1 MIQNIIVWAIGIVVF
16 VLLAVK
22 FYRLMKIKKNDSCT
36 GCSGCDK
43 GKKCDK

>member
-16 VLLAVK
+16 VLIAVK
-22 FYRLMKIKKNDSCT
+22 FYRLMKIKKNDACT